1 MKGRGIFLGEMSQM
15 SANLP
20 QHHDQ
25 ETLSI
30 LEIQKRLQVAYLEE
44 ELTDHNEM
52 RGQAGRMAISSVLLA
67 QILVVSRTVFHQATM
82 VARTKMKGGK
92 VETID
97 QVHLQISSWSVLLNP
112 TILLP
117 PFLGLVRATTQILPT
132 TVIDQLPG
140 LVATVK
146 MQSNVLHDLTI
157 FFERKNAHSYH
168 NFEFLRE
175 SSSSS
180 WAS

>member
-25 ETLSI
+25 EILSI
-30 LEIQKRLQVAYLEE
+30 LEIQKCLQVAYSEE
-44 ELTDHNEM
+44 ELTDRNEM
-52 RGQAGRMAISSVLLA
+52 RDQAGRMAISSVHLV

-82 VARTKMKGGK
+82 VAHTKTKGEK

-97 QVHLQISSWSVLLNP
+97 QVHLQISSWSALLNP

-117 PFLGLVRATTQILPT
+117 PFLALGRVTIQTLPT
-132 TVIDQLPG
+132 IVADQLRG
-140 LVATVK
+140 LVATAK
-146 MQSNVLHDLTI
+146 MQSNVSHDLTI
-157 FFERKNAHSYH
+157 FFERKMLIVIITS
-168 NFEFLRE
+168 NFF
-175 SSSSS
+175 
-180 WAS
+180 